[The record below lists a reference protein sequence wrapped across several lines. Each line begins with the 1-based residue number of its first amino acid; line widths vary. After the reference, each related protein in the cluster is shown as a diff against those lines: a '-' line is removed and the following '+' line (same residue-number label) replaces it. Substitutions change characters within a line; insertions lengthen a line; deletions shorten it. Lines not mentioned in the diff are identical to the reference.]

1 MMLGWGS
8 VAADV
13 ALRSIL
19 GTPNAQTGYGSW
31 NWGRYSNPELDKL
44 VQTSLSTVSS
54 EQAHEQAAKTA
65 ARFAQTDYA
74 IIPSHHQLATWAM
87 RKGIR
92 YEART
97 DEWSLAWLF
106 TKQ

>member
-1 MMLGWGS
+1 MSQVRVGKWGKS
-8 VAADV
+8 LAIRVPLDV
-13 ALRSIL
+13 ARTSGLSDGEAVEIETLDGDIL
-19 GTPNAQTGYGSW
+19 I
-31 NWGRYSNPELDKL
+31 RRR
-44 VQTSLSTVSS
+44 
-54 EQAHEQAAKTA
+54 AAKA
-65 ARFAQTDYA
+65 EARFAQTDYA

>member
-1 MMLGWGS
+1 
-8 VAADV
+8 
-13 ALRSIL
+13 
-19 GTPNAQTGYGSW
+19 
-31 NWGRYSNPELDKL
+31 ELDKL